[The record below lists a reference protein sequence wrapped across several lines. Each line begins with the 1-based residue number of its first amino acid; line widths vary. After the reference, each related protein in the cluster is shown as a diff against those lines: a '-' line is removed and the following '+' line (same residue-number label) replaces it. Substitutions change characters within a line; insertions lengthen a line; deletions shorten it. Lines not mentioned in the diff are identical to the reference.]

1 MRRGGAAGILLP
13 VSADSNDAPGSGEQ
27 ARLDALEGLSIVYTP
42 AEERF
47 DRITRLAARLLR
59 APIATVS
66 LVGARQTWFK
76 SRHGMRLS
84 EVPRR
89 DGFAPWA
96 IRADGP
102 FVVPDALADQRFTCC
117 GMVTGEPHAR
127 AYAGVA
133 LRAPDGSRI
142 GALGVID
149 TVPRAFEPEDLSA
162 LRDLA
167 SMAEDQLR
175 HMELTSAQ
183 AALARE
189 LDDARRRILIDPL
202 TQAWNRAGLDALLA
216 REVEFA
222 TDRGRPFALAMIDID
237 HFKAVNDTHGHPAG
251 DGILVE
257 FAERLRVA
265 ARPQDAVC
273 RFGGEEFVVLLP
285 GCAPDDAPLVA
296 DRIRRRIAADPFR
309 ISPDESVPLT
319 CSVGVASWARG
330 EDPSVLVMRAD
341 VALYDAKRAGRDRV
355 NVAAPLRAP
364 SSGTRAGSSRSYHPD
379 P

>member
-1 MRRGGAAGILLP
+1 MAADP
-13 VSADSNDAPGSGEQ
+13 NDAPGLGEQ
-27 ARLDALEGLSIVYTP
+27 ARLDALEELSIVYTP

-47 DRITRLAARLLR
+47 DRITRLSARLLR
-59 APIATVS
+59 APIATIS

-76 SRHGMRLS
+76 SRHGIRLS
-84 EVPRR
+84 EEPRR
-89 DGFAPWA
+89 DGFAPWT
-96 IRADGP
+96 IQSDGT
-102 FVVPDALADQRFTCC
+102 FVVADALADHRFIRC

-127 AYAGVA
+127 AYVGVA

-149 TVPRAFEPEDLSA
+149 TVPRTFDADDLTV
-162 LRDLA
+162 LRDLGA
-167 SMAEDQLR
+167 MTEDQLR

-189 LDDARRRILIDPL
+189 LDDARRRSLVDPL

-216 REVEFA
+216 REVTLA

-251 DGILVE
+251 DGVLAE

-296 DRIRRRIAADPFR
+296 DRIRRRVAADPFR
-309 ISPDESVPLT
+309 LPAGEAVPLT
-319 CSVGVASWARG
+319 CSVGVASWSRG
-330 EDPSVLVMRAD
+330 EDPAVLVMRAD

-355 NVAAPLRAP
+355 HVAAALRA
-364 SSGTRAGSSRSYHPD
+364 SSPGVRAGASRSYHPV

>member
-1 MRRGGAAGILLP
+1 VAVAP
-13 VSADSNDAPGSGEQ
+13 HDAPGSDEQ
-27 ARLDALEGLSIVYTP
+27 ARLDALEELSIFYTP

-59 APIATVS
+59 APIATIS
-66 LVGARQTWFK
+66 LVGAKQTWFK
-76 SRHGMRLS
+76 SRHGLRLS

-89 DGFAPWA
+89 DGFAPWT
-96 IRADGP
+96 IRSDGT
-102 FVVPDALADQRFTCC
+102 FVVPDALADQRFVYC

-149 TVPRAFEPEDLSA
+149 TVPRTFGEDDLSV
-162 LRDLA
+162 LRDLGA
-167 SMAEDQLR
+167 MTEDQLR

-183 AALARE
+183 AELARE

-216 REVEFA
+216 REVELA

-237 HFKAVNDTHGHPAG
+237 LFKAVNDTHGHPAG
-251 DGILVE
+251 DGVLVE
-257 FAERLRVA
+257 FTERLRVA

-309 ISPDESVPLT
+309 LPTGEAVPLT
-319 CSVGVASWARG
+319 CSVGVASWVRG
-330 EDPSVLVMRAD
+330 EAPAVLVMRAD

-355 NVAAPLRAP
+355 HVAAAARAP
-364 SSGTRAGSSRSYHPD
+364 GAGARAGSSRSYHLSP
-379 P
+379 

>member
-1 MRRGGAAGILLP
+1 M
-13 VSADSNDAPGSGEQ
+13 SAESNDTPGSGEQ
-27 ARLDALEGLSIVYTP
+27 ARLDALEQLSVVYTP

-47 DRITRLAARLLR
+47 DRITRLAARMLR

-96 IRADGP
+96 IRSDGP
-102 FVVPDALADQRFTCC
+102 FFVPDALADQRFVSC
-117 GMVTGEPHAR
+117 GMVVGEPYAR
-127 AYAGVA
+127 AYAGVV
-133 LRAPDGSRI
+133 LRSPDGSRI

-162 LRDLA
+162 LRDLG

-216 REVEFA
+216 REVELA

-237 HFKAVNDTHGHPAG
+237 HFKAVNDMHGHPAG

-296 DRIRRRIAADPFR
+296 ERIRRRIAADPFR

-319 CSVGVASWARG
+319 CSVGVASWSRG

-364 SSGTRAGSSRSYHPD
+364 SSGTRAGSSRSYHPL